1 MKFLKHLKRS
11 PIVFPM
17 ACVAMTAMVF
27 ISEGSY
33 WQSVGQLDDVGE
45 MAVARV
51 AIQRLTLSIVDAETG
66 QRGYLLTGK
75 NEYLQPYVAA
85 LKDID
90 AAFYLLDGH
99 YQDEAHAKS
108 MIVLLHNLTE
118 GKLSELAM
126 TVRLFDEG
134 KTEASK
140 QIILSGLGKEKMD
153 AIRVQAAQLLD
164 YESKKVAQGRL
175 SIYRTLLI
183 SRLGIA
189 LLSAISLLA
198 LFLYLRQLAAHD
210 RHQLELSRS
219 MQAERDRLEV
229 QVRQRTEQLTELT
242 QHLETAREDERS
254 RLARDLHDELGAL
267 LTSAKLDAAR
277 IKSRLGNTAPEAMER
292 LSHLVEA
299 LNGGIALKRRIIED
313 LRPSALSNLGLVT
326 TLEILAREFA
336 QRTDVRVHCELEAVK
351 LKPST
356 ELVVYRLIQ
365 ESITNIS
372 KYAKATQVWV
382 KLTSHRGQVFISV
395 RDDGVGFDATLKPKS
410 AYGLVGM
417 RFRVEAEGGA
427 LTIVSAPGRGTEI
440 QATLPESN
448 VDIASHYS

>member
-1 MKFLKHLKRS
+1 MKFLKYLKRS
-11 PIVFPM
+11 PIVFPL
-17 ACVAMTAMVF
+17 ACVAMVAMVF
-27 ISEGSY
+27 ISESSY
-33 WQSVGQLDDVGE
+33 MQSVRRLDDVGE
-45 MAVARV
+45 MATARV
-51 AIQRLTLSIVDAETG
+51 TIQRLAISIVDAETG

-75 NEYLQPYVAA
+75 NEYLQPYAAA
-85 LKDID
+85 LKEIE
-90 AAFYLLDGH
+90 AAFNLLDAH
-99 YQDEAHAKS
+99 YEDEAQAAS
-108 MIVLLHNLTE
+108 MVTLLHNLTE
-118 GKLSELAM
+118 SKLSELAM
-126 TVRLFDEG
+126 TVRLYDEG

-140 QIILSGLGKEKMD
+140 EIMLSGQGREKMD

-164 YESKKVAQGRL
+164 HESKKVAQGRL

-189 LLSAISLLA
+189 ALSAISLLA

-210 RHQLELSRS
+210 RHQLELGRIV
-219 MQAERDRLEV
+219 QAERDRLEV

-277 IKSRLGNTAPEAMER
+277 IKSRLGNTAPDAMER
-292 LSHLVEA
+292 LNHLVEA

-326 TLEILAREFA
+326 TLEILTREFA
-336 QRTDVRVHCELEAVK
+336 ERVDLQVHCELSAVK
-351 LKPST
+351 LKPSA
-356 ELVVYRLIQ
+356 ELVVYRLVQ

-382 KLTSHRGQVFISV
+382 KLTSSDGLVSVSV
-395 RDDGVGFDATLKPKS
+395 RDDGVGFDLTQKPKS

-417 RFRVEAEGGA
+417 RFRVEAEGGV
-427 LTIVSAPGRGTEI
+427 LSIVSAPGRGTDV

-448 VDIASHYS
+448 LEVI

>member
-1 MKFLKHLKRS
+1 MKFLKYLKRS
-11 PIVFPM
+11 PIVFPL
-17 ACVAMTAMVF
+17 ACVAMMAMVF

-33 WQSVGQLDDVGE
+33 MQAVRRLDDVGE
-45 MAVARV
+45 MATARI
-51 AIQRLTLSIVDAETG
+51 AIQRLTRSIVDAETG

-85 LKDID
+85 LKEIEV
-90 AAFYLLDGH
+90 AFNLLDAH
-99 YQDEAHAKS
+99 YEDDAQAKG
-108 MIVLLHNLTE
+108 MVTLLHNLTR
-118 GKLSELAM
+118 GKLAELAI
-126 TVRLFDEG
+126 TVRLYDDG
-134 KTEASK
+134 KTEASRE
-140 QIILSGLGKEKMD
+140 IMLGGLGREKMD
-153 AIRVQAAQLLD
+153 AIRVQAAELLD
-164 YESKKVAQGRL
+164 HESRKVEQGRL
-175 SIYRTLLI
+175 SVYRTLLT

-189 LLSAISLLA
+189 ALSAISLLA

-210 RHQLELSRS
+210 RHQLELGRLV
-219 MQAERDRLEV
+219 QAERDRLEV

-242 QHLETAREDERS
+242 QHLETTREDERS

-277 IKSRLGNTAPEAMER
+277 IKSRLGDSAPEAMER
-292 LSHLVEA
+292 LHHLVEA

-336 QRTDVRVHCELEAVK
+336 ERADVHVHCELTAVK
-351 LKPST
+351 LKPSA
-356 ELVVYRLIQ
+356 ELMVYRLIQ

-372 KYAKATQVWV
+372 KYAKATQVWIR
-382 KLTSHRGQVFISV
+382 LTSSGGQVSVSV
-395 RDDGVGFDATLKPKS
+395 RDDGVGFDTTQKPKS

-417 RFRVEAEGGA
+417 RFRVEAEDGV
-427 LTIVSAPGRGTEI
+427 LRIVSAAGHGTDI

-448 VDIASHYS
+448 SEAI

>member
-1 MKFLKHLKRS
+1 MKFLKYLKRS
-11 PIVFPM
+11 PILFPL
-17 ACVAMTAMVF
+17 ACVAMMATVF

-33 WQSVGQLDDVGE
+33 MQSVRRLDEVGE
-45 MAVARV
+45 MALARV
-51 AIQRLTLSIVDAETG
+51 AIQRLTTSIVDAETG

-75 NEYLQPYVAA
+75 NEYLQPYATA
-85 LKDID
+85 LKEIEG
-90 AAFYLLDGH
+90 AFNLLDAH
-99 YQDEAHAKS
+99 YHDDAQAKGAL
-108 MIVLLHNLTE
+108 VLLHNLTE
-118 GKLSELAM
+118 SKLAELAM
-126 TVRLFDEG
+126 TVRLHDED

-140 QIILSGLGKEKMD
+140 AIILSGLGRENMD

-164 YESKKVAQGRL
+164 YESKNVAQGRQ

-189 LLSAISLLA
+189 ALSAISLLA

-210 RHQLELSRS
+210 RHQVELGRIV
-219 MQAERDRLEV
+219 QAERDRLEV
-229 QVRQRTEQLTELT
+229 QVRQRTQQLTELT

-277 IKSRLGNTAPEAMER
+277 IKSRLGNTAPDAMER
-292 LSHLVEA
+292 LNHLVEA

-336 QRTDVRVHCELEAVK
+336 ERADIQVHCELAPVN
-351 LKPST
+351 LKPSA

-372 KYAKATQVWV
+372 KYAKATQVWL
-382 KLTSHRGQVFISV
+382 KLTSHDGQVSVSV
-395 RDDGVGFDATLKPKS
+395 RDDGVGFDATQKPKS

-417 RFRVEAEGGA
+417 RFRVEAEGGMLA
-427 LTIVSAPGRGTEI
+427 IVSAPGRGTDI
-440 QATLPESN
+440 QATLPETN
-448 VDIASHYS
+448 LDEP

>member
-1 MKFLKHLKRS
+1 MKFLNFLKRS
-11 PIVFPM
+11 PIVFPL
-17 ACVAMTAMVF
+17 ACVAMMAMVF

-33 WQSVGQLDDVGE
+33 MQSVRQLDDVGE
-45 MAVARV
+45 MATARV
-51 AIQRLTLSIVDAETG
+51 AIQRLTRSIVDAETG

-75 NEYLQPYVAA
+75 NEYLLPYATA
-85 LKDID
+85 LKEIE
-90 AAFYLLDGH
+90 ATFNLLDAH
-99 YQDEAHAKS
+99 YQDEAQAKG
-108 MIVLLHNLTE
+108 IVVLLRNLTE
-118 GKLSELAM
+118 SKLSELAI
-126 TVRLFDEG
+126 TVRLYDDG

-140 QIILSGLGKEKMD
+140 EIILSGLGKEKMD
-153 AIRVQAAQLLD
+153 AIRVLAAQLLD
-164 YESKKVAQGRL
+164 HESSKVAQGRL
-175 SIYRTLLI
+175 SIYRTLMI

-189 LLSAISLLA
+189 ALSALSLLA

-210 RHQLELSRS
+210 RHQLELAR
-219 MQAERDRLEV
+219 MVQAERDRLEV

-277 IKSRLGNTAPEAMER
+277 IKSRLGNTSPDAMER
-292 LSHLVEA
+292 LNHLVEA
-299 LNGGIALKRRIIED
+299 LNGGIALKRRIVED

-336 QRTDVRVHCELEAVK
+336 ERAEVQVHCELAPVK

-382 KLTSHRGQVFISV
+382 KLNSSHGQVYVLV
-395 RDDGVGFDATLKPKS
+395 RDNGVGFDATQKPKS

-417 RFRVEAEGGA
+417 RFRVEAEGGV
-427 LTIVSAPGRGTEI
+427 LNVVSAPGWGTDI
-440 QATLPESN
+440 QATLPEAN
-448 VDIASHYS
+448 LDELLPA

>member
-1 MKFLKHLKRS
+1 MKFLNYLQRS
-11 PIVFPM
+11 PIVFPL
-17 ACVAMTAMVF
+17 ACVAMLAMVF

-33 WQSVGQLDDVGE
+33 MQSVRQLDDVGE
-45 MAVARV
+45 MATARV
-51 AIQRLTLSIVDAETG
+51 AIQRLTRSIVDAETG

-75 NEYLQPYVAA
+75 NEYLQPYAAA

-90 AAFYLLDGH
+90 VAFNLLDAH
-99 YQDEAHAKS
+99 YQDEAQAKG
-108 MIVLLHNLTE
+108 MVVLLHNLTE
-118 GKLSELAM
+118 SKLSELAI
-126 TVRLFDEG
+126 TVRLYDDG
-134 KTEASK
+134 KTDASK
-140 QIILSGLGKEKMD
+140 EIILSGSGKEKMD
-153 AIRVQAAQLLD
+153 AIRVLAAQLLD
-164 YESKKVAQGRL
+164 HESSKVAQGRL
-175 SIYRTLLI
+175 SIYRTLMI

-189 LLSAISLLA
+189 ALSALSLLA

-210 RHQLELSRS
+210 RHQLELAR
-219 MQAERDRLEV
+219 MVQAERDRLEV

-254 RLARDLHDELGAL
+254 RLARDLHDELGAM

-277 IKSRLGNTAPEAMER
+277 IKSRLGTTAPEAMER
-292 LSHLVEA
+292 LNHLVEA
-299 LNGGIALKRRIIED
+299 LNGGIALKRRIVED

-336 QRTDVRVHCELEAVK
+336 ERAEVQVHCELAPVK

-372 KYAKATQVWV
+372 KYAAATQVWV
-382 KLTSHRGQVFISV
+382 KLTSSHGQVYVSV
-395 RDDGVGFDATLKPKS
+395 RDNGVGFDATQKPKS

-417 RFRVEAEGGA
+417 RFRVEAEGGV
-427 LTIVSAPGRGTEI
+427 LNVVSAPGCGTDI
-440 QATLPESN
+440 QATLPEAN
-448 VDIASHYS
+448 LDELLPA